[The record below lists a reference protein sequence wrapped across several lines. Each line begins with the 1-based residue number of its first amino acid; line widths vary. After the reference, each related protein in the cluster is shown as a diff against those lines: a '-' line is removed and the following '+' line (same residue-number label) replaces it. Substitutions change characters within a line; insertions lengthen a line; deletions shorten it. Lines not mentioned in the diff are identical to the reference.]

1 MSQFAQRH
9 ANRRSQQLAGHAAR
23 MRGQATESEAR
34 LWSQVRCWQLGVQF
48 RRQVVLGGYIVDFM
62 AAEVRLVV
70 EVDGGYHARRRGA
83 DARRRRVL
91 ERAGYRVLRFEA
103 AQVMQQLPVVVAA
116 IRVAVGEQAG
126 SG

>member
-1 MSQFAQRH
+1 
-9 ANRRSQQLAGHAAR
+9 
-23 MRGQATESEAR
+23 
-34 LWSQVRCWQLGVQF
+34 
-48 RRQVVLGGYIVDFM
+48 VDFM

-116 IRVAVGEQAG
+116 IRVAVDEQVG